1 MLGDIGSV
9 SLETAPEDADM
20 QEPADPTEFT
30 DLIEA
35 GSSKSSGVAGV
46 AGPFCKAFVERK
58 LCCTEFINAETTE
71 LHASCSAACAA
82 EIRLESIAECV
93 PGSL

>member
-1 MLGDIGSV
+1 MLGDMGSI
-9 SLETAPEDADM
+9 SLEIAPDDADM
-20 QEPADPTEFT
+20 QEPADPTEFM

-35 GSSKSSGVAGV
+35 GPSKSSGVAGV

-71 LHASCSAACAA
+71 SHASCSAACAA
-82 EIRLESIAECV
+82 EIRLESIAE
-93 PGSL
+93 GSPASL